1 VIRTLARRQR
11 LEGDDTPHCF
21 DWDGLS
27 DAGDRVPPGKYRLR
41 LSLVEADRVATSGE
55 RLRVP
60 VGGTRS

>member
-1 VIRTLARRQR
+1 VIRTLATGER
-11 LEGDDTPHCF
+11 LEGDDTAHCF

-27 DAGDRVPPGKYRLR
+27 DAGQLVPPGKYRLR
-41 LSLVEADRVATSGE
+41 LSLIEADRVATSGE